1 MMINFPVDFKKLSD
15 VVDKKVVKKD
25 MYDKMVRN
33 FDTSSSQYISD
44 IEDKIPSIT
53 SLATTTVVTV
63 VKNTI
68 LTGDRCNKIKSDNL
82 CINRLQ

>member
-33 FDTSSSQYISD
+33 FDTSSSQYIND

-68 LTGDRCNKIKSDNL
+68 LTGDRCNKIRSDNL
-82 CINRLQ
+82 CINRL

>member
-1 MMINFPVDFKKLSD
+1 MINFPVDFKKLSD

>member
-82 CINRLQ
+82 CINRL

>member
-1 MMINFPVDFKKLSD
+1 MMINFPVDLKKLSD
-15 VVDKKVVKKD
+15 VVDRKVVKKD
-25 MYDKMVRN
+25 MYDNMVRN

-82 CINRLQ
+82 CINRL